1 MTACADDNLQSC
13 WLFRDMSQKS
23 KDIDEKI
30 GMENQISNMFNW
42 LEPKENYTTLGPV
55 LFLYSINFT

>member
-1 MTACADDNLQSC
+1 
-13 WLFRDMSQKS
+13 MSQKS
-23 KDIDEKI
+23 KDIYEKR

-42 LEPKENYTTLGPV
+42 HEPKENYTTLGPV